1 MADAL
6 ADMTPDDIRA
16 AVAERY
22 GHAARA
28 PADKLGFPVGRAFAE
43 AVGYDPA
50 ILDELPASCSDS
62 FTGAG
67 NPRDFIDARPGET
80 ALDLGCGAGLDLIC
94 TARMIGPAGRAF
106 GLDISPDMLVK
117 ARRNLDAAGVTNA
130 ELLNAP
136 AERIP
141 LPGASIDLV
150 TANGI
155 VNLAPDK
162 DAVISEMARVCRPGG
177 RLIFSEIVLAEPL
190 DEQARTT
197 IDDWFRCIGGALLE
211 DDLLGRLRAA
221 GFRAAQVLDRQ
232 RNARTGHPASRSAVI
247 RAER

>member
-1 MADAL
+1 MPAL

-22 GHAARA
+22 GRAART
-28 PADKLGFPVGRAFAE
+28 PAAKLGFPVGRAFAE

-50 ILDELPASCSDS
+50 LLDKLPGACSDS

-67 NPRDFIDARPGET
+67 NPRAHIDAQPGET

-94 TARMIGPAGRAF
+94 TARMLTPTGRAY
-106 GLDISPDMLVK
+106 GLDISPDMLAK
-117 ARRNLDAAGVTNA
+117 ARRNLDDAGVTNA
-130 ELLNAP
+130 ELLKAP

-141 LPGASIDLV
+141 LEDASVDLV

-155 VNLAPDK
+155 VNLSPDK
-162 DAVISEMARVCRPGG
+162 DAVLAEMARVCRPGG
-177 RLIFSEIVLAEPL
+177 RAIFSEIVLAEPL
-190 DEQARTT
+190 DAQARTT

-211 DDLLGRLRAA
+211 ADLLERLLRA
-221 GFRAAQVLDRQ
+221 GFRSAQVLDRQ

-247 RAER
+247 RADR